1 VTAFRSSKTVMIH
14 GGAVLSVVG
23 TLLLGMPALTLI
35 FGGCVMAVTYVVL
48 GLAEARRAPLWI
60 NPLSFYLLWYA
71 CGLGLSAVYIGAL
84 IAIGDEISFSV
95 AGIAPMDLATGYV
108 VFLVGS
114 VALHAGL
121 QSRRP
126 VGPESA
132 SWRDRGIDHVMLVV
146 HAGLWIFGLSVMWD
160 YSWLVRFGAAARLLQ
175 WMALAAIVSFAL
187 ASGFGVSRIVFRVLL
202 GVATITLFGANM
214 MSFSKAYLMYSFLP
228 IVWLCL
234 VRSRARRWLPVV
246 AAMLIAL
253 YLVVIAPVVMQARS
267 VPLQEKEN
275 PAQRLVN
282 TFVDFFDEHSSAI
295 TKISLWDPVDSL
307 LRRQFDPAVL
317 GYLVGEVRAYG
328 LQYGGTMDYIQYA
341 FVPRILWPNKPTVT
355 RGAWFTTYTGFSES
369 EEEATTSLGISATG
383 ELYWN
388 FGVPGVVIG
397 MFAIGWLLA
406 QLWRLA
412 TTDPRGAPV
421 RMLLY
426 VVLVVNMPNM
436 SEFVTVLVSIVMM
449 GIVFGALIWISPM
462 FGRPRSPIGVAPA

>member
-1 VTAFRSSKTVMIH
+1 
-14 GGAVLSVVG
+14 
-23 TLLLGMPALTLI
+23 
-35 FGGCVMAVTYVVL
+35 
-48 GLAEARRAPLWI
+48 
-60 NPLSFYLLWYA
+60 
-71 CGLGLSAVYIGAL
+71 
-84 IAIGDEISFSV
+84 
-95 AGIAPMDLATGYV
+95 
-108 VFLVGS
+108 
-114 VALHAGL
+114 
-121 QSRRP
+121 
-126 VGPESA
+126 
-132 SWRDRGIDHVMLVV
+132 
-146 HAGLWIFGLSVMWD
+146 
-160 YSWLVRFGAAARLLQ
+160 
-175 WMALAAIVSFAL
+175 
-187 ASGFGVSRIVFRVLL
+187 
-202 GVATITLFGANM
+202 
-214 MSFSKAYLMYSFLP
+214 MYSFLP